1 MSNKNNN
8 IYFVILVCSSPGYGV
23 TLIAESTTGV
33 FLAGE
38 LLFCKDGRDTILP
51 EDLGQQ
57 AADLMFQEILSVCV
71 LVCIIIA
78 FQDVMNIEL
87 VLRMKYKLKNR
98 I

>member
-1 MSNKNNN
+1 MNGLYVLSN
-8 IYFVILVCSSPGYGV
+8 SSPGYGV

-38 LLFCKDGRDTILP
+38 LLFCKDGSDTILP

-71 LVCIIIA
+71 LVCIIIV
-78 FQDVMNIEL
+78 FQDVGMNR
-87 VLRMKYKLKNR
+87 VCFRDQVTN
-98 I
+98 